1 MTRQI
6 SMLVLSAAILAGC
19 GSAQVGRMSAAQL
32 ATGTAAPAP
41 TVSVVAGLAS
51 ELAPTVSVKPGVAS
65 APVIA
70 ASQSA
75 VADVAAQDVELDAL
89 DAMTVQG
96 EAYKLQG
103 WWSDLKDSVKK
114 AWQRFKLK
122 SEIRQAL
129 KHKDKLAFDL
139 LEGTIDVLS
148 KARTNPIVKVTPL
161 AGGGQE
167 ISSSWTS
174 THKGTF
180 AIEVKRVTDADGVTQ
195 TLSVS
200 TTGTLKNG
208 TKVEVLRVKSLTGD
222 DGTYQTVTREKRTY
236 EDGRYDLSEWTKK
249 VNLDGTEVITG
260 FINHRDGNRTEI
272 TGTRDAKGKVRLEV
286 SKIAPAHNPGDT
298 IADDE
303 ATGDAGAS
311 GT

>member
-1 MTRQI
+1 MTRHLTL
-6 SMLVLSAAILAGC
+6 LVLSAAILAGC

-32 ATGTAAPAP
+32 ANSAAPAP
-41 TVSVVAGLAS
+41 TVSLVAGLAS
-51 ELAPTVSVKPGVAS
+51 ELAPTVSVKPGVAT

-70 ASQSA
+70 ASQAA
-75 VADVAAQDVELDAL
+75 VSDIAAQDVELDAL
-89 DAMTVQG
+89 DAMTLQG
-96 EAYKLQG
+96 DAYKLQG
-103 WWSDLKDSVKK
+103 WWTDLKDSLKK

-148 KARTNPIVKVTPL
+148 KHRTNPIVKVTPL

-200 TTGTLKNG
+200 TSGTLKNG
-208 TKVEVLRVKSLTGD
+208 TKVEVLRVKTLTGD
-222 DGTYQTVTREKRTY
+222 DGTYQTTTREKRTY
-236 EDGRYDLSEWTKK
+236 EDGRYDLSEWSKK

-298 IADDE
+298 LADE
-303 ATGDAGAS
+303 VATDAPAS